1 MDRNITSV
9 PVWQEQRALLTA
21 WHLQR
26 MGNSSQVEVCRQMK
40 NRVLLTHHIADDEK
54 LHIWDVDK
62 KQAYQVISDDLGRW
76 GQVTCAKW
84 LPGVSDSG
92 NFLCFGTGRGLVLIY
107 HQAKQAVH
115 LLSLERGKIYSQW
128 IRVLSRNCQ
137 TRLSCLSM
145 NLLKLWIMIGISVDS
160 CYRAILGRSSYAK

>member
-1 MDRNITSV
+1 
-9 PVWQEQRALLTA
+9 
-21 WHLQR
+21 
-26 MGNSSQVEVCRQMK
+26 MGNSSQVEVCGQMK

-107 HQAKQAVH
+107 HQAKQAVR
-115 LLSLERGKIYSQW
+115 LLYFLLRRKNILTMDQGTFKELSNTAILPFNEPVEAMDYDRYKCRLVLSSHTGKIK
-128 IRVLSRNCQ
+128 LCQ
-137 TRLSCLSM
+137 VEKNGTNHLPGVVITLTED
-145 NLLKLWIMIGISVDS
+145 L
-160 CYRAILGRSSYAK
+160 